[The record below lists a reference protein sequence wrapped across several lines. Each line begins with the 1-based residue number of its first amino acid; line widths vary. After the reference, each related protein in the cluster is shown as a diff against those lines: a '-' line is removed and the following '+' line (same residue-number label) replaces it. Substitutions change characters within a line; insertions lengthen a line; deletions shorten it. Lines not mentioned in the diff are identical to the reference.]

1 MPDFTFFATSEAVSL
16 LGAEP
21 VFCDVLADTF
31 NLDPES
37 LRAQVRRAKKAG
49 RLKPRA
55 VIAVDLYGL
64 PADYPA
70 IEAVCREEGL
80 ILIEDA
86 AQGFG
91 GELAGR
97 KACGFGKLSCTSFF
111 PAKPLAVMET
121 AAQFLPM
128 RNRCTGSCAL
138 CACMER
144 APINTRMSVW
154 A

>member
-1 MPDFTFFATSEAVSL
+1 MLLRYGVSSGTAALLMALMALGIGPGDAVFVPDFTFFATSEAVSL

-64 PADYPA
+64 PAITPRLRR
-70 IEAVCREEGL
+70 C
-80 ILIEDA
+80 
-86 AQGFG
+86 
-91 GELAGR
+91 AGR
-97 KACGFGKLSCTSFF
+97 RG
-111 PAKPLAVMET
+111 
-121 AAQFLPM
+121 
-128 RNRCTGSCAL
+128 
-138 CACMER
+138 
-144 APINTRMSVW
+144 
-154 A
+154 